1 MFRFPTECPDKFTI
15 ALFGEKAGFV
25 RKIDNIILKGTNPAM
40 TNVNNFVERENDLYR
55 IISTPDFFEKCHQQD
70 KLIID
75 FMALSDP
82 GPDLFILAIDAEN
95 DQEDNVLAQILK
107 LQNIFGANVT
117 QSLVI
122 ILENKKSRGLL
133 ENVKQM
139 FYTQMEIVDETM
151 SVQCEQWCLCRK
163 SFRFDY
169 NSCSKDV
176 VEQRKND
183 LKHTR

>member
-1 MFRFPTECPDKFTI
+1 MFCFPTECPDKFTI
-15 ALFGEKAGFV
+15 ALFGEKADFV

-55 IISTPDFFEKCHQQD
+55 IISTVDFFEKCHQHD

-107 LQNIFGANVT
+107 LQNIFGANVI
-117 QSLVI
+117 QSLII

-139 FYTQMEIVDETM
+139 FYIQMEIVDETKT
-151 SVQCEQWCLCRK
+151 VQCLCRK

-169 NSCSKDV
+169 KSCSKDV